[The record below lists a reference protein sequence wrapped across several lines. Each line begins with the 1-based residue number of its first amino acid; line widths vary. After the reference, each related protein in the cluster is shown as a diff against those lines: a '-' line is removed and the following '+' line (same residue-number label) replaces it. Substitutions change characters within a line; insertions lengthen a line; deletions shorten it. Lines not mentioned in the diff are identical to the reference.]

1 MQFVQRCPVE
11 LKVRFAYRN
20 VRRGGVVGI
29 VLGAGTTIAAGI
41 IIPKVAPDFGTPTV
55 SFVAIAVAIGVS
67 LIIGL
72 VAGGY
77 PALRAARLQPIEA
90 LRFQ

>member
-1 MQFVQRCPVE
+1 
-11 LKVRFAYRN
+11 
-20 VRRGGVVGI
+20 
-29 VLGAGTTIAAGI
+29 
-41 IIPKVAPDFGTPTV
+41 GTPEV
-55 SFVAIAVAIGVS
+55 SVVSIVVAIGVS

-77 PALRAARLQPIEA
+77 PAMRASRLQPIEA